1 MPGTYE
7 LNKFDIAGFAVGA
20 VEKKKILKKENVK
33 KNNLILAIPSNGL
46 HSNGYSLIRFL
57 LESKKVNLKRNK
69 FLKKEL
75 LKPTKIYV
83 QEILKLTSKNLI
95 NSCANITGGGIEE
108 NIKRVIPNNLTAE
121 IDLKKIKTQKI
132 FKWLRKSI
140 SEKEMIKTF
149 NCGIGFCVIANKK
162 NINQIKRIFNN
173 KFKPYQIGVV
183 KKSKSKI
190 NLYNKIKW

>member
-1 MPGTYE
+1 MNY
-7 LNKFDIAGFAVGA
+7 F
-20 VEKKKILKKENVK
+20 KKKILKKENVK

-83 QEILKLTSKNLI
+83 QEILKLASKNLI

-132 FKWLRKSI
+132 FKWLRRSI

-149 NCGIGFCVIANKK
+149 NCGVGFCIIIKPQNLNKVINIFKKEYKPYVIGKIISGNKK
-162 NINQIKRIFNN
+162 TKL
-173 KFKPYQIGVV
+173 Y
-183 KKSKSKI
+183 SKI
-190 NLYNKIKW
+190 QWI

>member
-1 MPGTYE
+1 M
-7 LNKFDIAGFAVGA
+7 
-20 VEKKKILKKENVK
+20 
-33 KNNLILAIPSNGL
+33 
-46 HSNGYSLIRFL
+46 
-57 LESKKVNLKRNK
+57 
-69 FLKKEL
+69 

-132 FKWLRKSI
+132 FKWLRRSI

-149 NCGIGFCVIANKK
+149 NCGVGFCIIIKPQNLSKVINIFKKEYKPYVIGKIISGNKK
-162 NINQIKRIFNN
+162 TKL
-173 KFKPYQIGVV
+173 Y
-183 KKSKSKI
+183 SKI
-190 NLYNKIKW
+190 QWI